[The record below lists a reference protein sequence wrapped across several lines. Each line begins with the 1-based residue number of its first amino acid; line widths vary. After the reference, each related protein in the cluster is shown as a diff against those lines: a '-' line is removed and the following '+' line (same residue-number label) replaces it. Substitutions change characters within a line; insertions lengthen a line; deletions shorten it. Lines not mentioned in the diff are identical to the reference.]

1 MAGIFEDL
9 ILSPPIRMRVVLMLM
24 MLLREG
30 SGVLALAIRWVL
42 RWSLVLMCA
51 VVLRELLWSRLVHLR
66 RPVVGVELVIGRVW
80 VVGFMGI
87 TRRRQG
93 PVVGLVAVHARVHHF
108 ALVTAVRQSCMYL
121 YTSNIGI

>member
-1 MAGIFEDL
+1 MMAGIFEDL
-9 ILSPPIRMRVVLMLM
+9 ILSPPIRMRVVLMLL

-30 SGVLALAIRWVL
+30 SIRWVL

-66 RPVVGVELVIGRVW
+66 RPVVGVELVVGRLWIVR
-80 VVGFMGI
+80 FMGI
-87 TRRRQG
+87 TRRRG
-93 PVVGLVAVHARVHHF
+93 PVVGLAAVTAPVRHF
-108 ALVTAVRQSCMYL
+108 ALVTAVRQSGMYL

>member
-1 MAGIFEDL
+1 MMAGIFEDL
-9 ILSPPIRMRVVLMLM
+9 ILSPPIRMRVVLMLL

-30 SGVLALAIRWVL
+30 SIRRVL

-51 VVLRELLWSRLVHLR
+51 VVLGELLWSRLVHLR